1 MRNNKFMRG
10 LVRVHW
16 QLPLFLVITLYSGYR
31 YGLLSWKT
39 LAMIGVTIVFGIILL
54 MKRKKK

>member
-16 QLPLFLVITLYSGYR
+16 QLPLFIVITLYSGYK

-39 LAMIGVTIVFGIILL
+39 LAMVVVTIVFGIIFL
-54 MKRKKK
+54 MKKKRK